1 MYEFKCELSMFKEEM
16 KQMAQLNMKEAI
28 RDALRVELKRD
39 PNVLLFGEDVG
50 NVGGVFRVT
59 EGLQK
64 EFGEERVFDTPLAE
78 SAIGGLAVGLGI
90 QGFRPVAEI
99 QFVGFIFEALDQMV
113 VQAARMR
120 FRSGGKY
127 NSPIVFRTPFGGG
140 VKAAEL
146 HTDSLEGLLTQTPG
160 IKVVVPSNPYDAKG
174 LMIASIRDNDPVF
187 FMEHLN
193 LYHAFRAEV
202 PEEDYVV
209 ELGKAN
215 VVREGSD
222 VTIVT
227 YGMMVHT
234 SVKAAEELEKQGI
247 KVEVIDLRTIS
258 PIDIDTVVAS
268 VKKTNRAIVVQE
280 AQKSAGVAAEVIAQ
294 INEKAILHL
303 EAPVLRV
310 AGPDTVYP
318 FAQIE
323 DTWLPNPA
331 RIIAA
336 VNKVMNF

>member
-1 MYEFKCELSMFKEEM
+1 
-16 KQMAQLNMKEAI
+16 MAQMNMLEAI
-28 RDALRVELKRD
+28 RDAMRIELTRD
-39 PNVLLFGEDVG
+39 PNVVIFGEDVG

-78 SAIGGLAVGLGI
+78 SAIAGMAVGMGV
-90 QGFRPVAEI
+90 QGFRPIAEI
-99 QFVGFIFEALDQMV
+99 QFVGFIYEALDQMF

-120 FRSGGKY
+120 FRSGGRY

-146 HTDSLEGLLTQTPG
+146 HTDSLEGLAIQTPG
-160 IKVVVPSNPYDAKG
+160 IKVVIPSNPYDAKG
-174 LMIASIRDNDPVF
+174 LMISAIRDNDPVF

-193 LYHAFRAEV
+193 LYRAFRDEV
-202 PEEDYVV
+202 PEGEYTV
-209 ELGKAN
+209 EIGKAN
-215 VVREGSD
+215 VVQEGKD
-222 VTIVT
+222 ITILA

-234 SVKAAEELEKQGI
+234 AKKAAAELEKEGI
-247 KVEVIDLRTIS
+247 TAEVIDLRTLL
-258 PIDIDTVVAS
+258 PLDIETIVAS
-268 VKKTNRAIVVQE
+268 IKKTNRCIVVQE
-280 AQKSAGVAAEVIAQ
+280 AQKTSGAAAEIIAQ
-294 INEKAILHL
+294 INEHAILHL

-323 DTWLPNPA
+323 DAWLPSPA
-331 RIIAA
+331 RIIKA
-336 VNKVMNF
+336 VKDTLNF